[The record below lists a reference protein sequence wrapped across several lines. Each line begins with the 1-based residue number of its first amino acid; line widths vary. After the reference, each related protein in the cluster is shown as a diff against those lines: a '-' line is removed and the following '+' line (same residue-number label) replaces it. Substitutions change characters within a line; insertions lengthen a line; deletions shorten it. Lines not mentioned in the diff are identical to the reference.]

1 MSQKSKRLSALV
13 LFLVIGTA
21 AGGWWYLSAGAQEQ
35 AKNGKTKPAQAVL
48 VKSELAV
55 KANVPEILTITG
67 FVTPL
72 ETVDIRSQVLSTIQR
87 IHVKEGQTVK
97 AGQILFSLDARGA
110 SADSDKLAAQV
121 AKDQVALED
130 AQRTLTRQA
139 ELLAKNFVSKSVVDS
154 ASSAVDAALATL
166 KADRAALASGR
177 VTVDYRRIDAPIAGR
192 VGEIKVHI
200 GSLVQAGGTDVITT
214 VTQMDPINVTFSVP
228 ERHAGALLAGQRA
241 GAVSVEARINNEKL
255 EGKLSFID
263 NAIDSTVGSIK
274 ARAVFANPQAVLWP
288 GALVDVSVALQTLA
302 GVVVVPPRAIQ
313 VGPNGQFVYV
323 VGDDEKVSAQPVKID
338 YLTTEQAVVS
348 GLKEGS
354 RVVTEGGQNLR
365 PGLKVTEAGAADKAD
380 KPAEGAQGKA
390 NGKVAP

>member
-1 MSQKSKRLSALV
+1 MSLKSKSLSAIV
-13 LFLVIGTA
+13 FLLA
-21 AGGWWYLSAGAQEQ
+21 AGVVGGGWWYLSAGAQEQ
-35 AKNGKTKPAQAVL
+35 AKHGKTKPAQAVQ

-55 KANVPEILTITG
+55 KANVPEILTVTG

-97 AGQILFSLDARGA
+97 AGQLLFSLDDRGA

-121 AKDQVALED
+121 VKDQVAVED
-130 AQRTLTRQA
+130 AQRNLTRNT

-154 ASSAVDAALATL
+154 ASSAVDAAQATL

-177 VTVDYRRIDAPIAGR
+177 VAVDYRRIDAPIAGR

-214 VTQMDPINVTFSVP
+214 VTQMNPINVTFSVP

-241 GAVSVEARINNEKL
+241 GAVGVEARINNEKL

-263 NAIDSTVGSIK
+263 NAIDSTAGSIK

-288 GALVDVSVALQTLA
+288 GALVDVSVALQTLT

-323 VGDDEKVSAQPVKID
+323 VGDDDKLTAQPVKID
-338 YLTTEQAVVS
+338 YLTAEQAVVS

-365 PGLKVTEAGAADKAD
+365 PGLKVAEVGASDRTEKSS
-380 KPAEGAQGKA
+380 EGAQGKA
-390 NGKVAP
+390 QQKAAP